1 MAISREDY
9 LKKFKKLTNI
19 QESLIKQVKEMKIGD
34 EDDVPYSSGIVEPG
48 VEVQPTGPNLT
59 SEVDEADDEKPAAPA
74 PQPTTPESAPEDA
87 LDKTAAPAATPPPVD
102 PAIPAPAGDPG
113 LPPIDTAPAASGA
126 TPTDSIDAP
135 QVDMTGGGMGMD
147 TGPSQDDIQN
157 ELLKIQVSALEKLSA
172 KFDDIESNLNSLN
185 MQMAKYAAEVE
196 EVKEPNPVEK
206 VENRWEDS
214 FPFKYK
220 LNDLWD
226 GNVFQGNQDLYPKED
241 IKKNDDGT
249 YSATLGDL
257 SQMLGS
263 DIKNTFNEGV
273 INLKKKLNEDLE
285 PEQLEPEED
294 DCIISS
300 NGFKYSVSCFGK
312 FAGEFT
318 EMDQALGTIKAQM
331 EKHKFY
337 PNIWFVNDHGNQSLI
352 DIEGNIIK

>member
-1 MAISREDY
+1 MAISREEY

-48 VEVQPTGPNLT
+48 VEVQPTGPRLT
-59 SEVDEADDEKPAAPA
+59 SEVDEADEDKPADAAPQPTAPEDAAPNPTASPAPAPVAPAAPA
-74 PQPTTPESAPEDA
+74 P
-87 LDKTAAPAATPPPVD
+87 AAPA
-102 PAIPAPAGDPG
+102 DPG
-113 LPPIDTAPAASGA
+113 LPPIDTAAPPTSGA
-126 TPTDSIDAP
+126 TDSIDAP
-135 QVDMTGGGMGMD
+135 QVDMTGGD
-147 TGPSQDDIQN
+147 IDVGPTQDEIQN

-172 KFDDIESNLNSLN
+172 KFDDIESNLNTLN

-226 GNVFQGNQDLYPKED
+226 GNVFQGNQDLFPKNDEF
-241 IKKNDDGT
+241 KKNNDGT

-285 PEQLEPEED
+285 PEQVEPEED

-300 NGFKYSVSCFGK
+300 NGNKYSVSCFGK
-312 FAGEFT
+312 FVGEVI
-318 EMDQALGTIKAQM
+318 EMDQALAMIRSQM

-337 PNIWFVNDHGNQSLI
+337 PNIWFVSDHGNQSLI